1 MEDQFSSPEAH
12 WSPMAT
18 GKQLIFFSKKLS
30 SASRHLCNQW
40 LPFHLSCLLSMTAL
54 KGFLIN
60 IIKICLV
67 TKNCEVCWHTIPLVS
82 PQCVSMCHIQTCIC
96 ILLFC
101 FKKKMHCPIALFFTS
116 LSSFPKWSSLMII
129 TRLKIHQW
137 FLVSLQKA
145 LRMSSWFSI
154 LLKLS
159 YWVSER
165 KILQNISIE
174 CPQTLF
180 LLLAMSNQQL
190 FWFQLS
196 SASSCL
202 LLPHLEYAFK

>member
-1 MEDQFSSPEAH
+1 MYAD
-12 WSPMAT
+12 
-18 GKQLIFFSKKLS
+18 I
-30 SASRHLCNQW
+30 
-40 LPFHLSCLLSMTAL
+40 PFHL
-54 KGFLIN
+54 FPHN
-60 IIKICLV
+60 
-67 TKNCEVCWHTIPLVS
+67 VS
-82 PQCVSMCHIQTCIC
+82 TCHIQTCIC

-129 TRLKIHQW
+129 TWLKIHQW

-145 LRMSSWFSI
+145 LRISSWFSI

-174 CPQTLF
+174 WSQILF
-180 LLLAMSNQQL
+180 LLLAISNQQL